1 MRRGL
6 TVVLA
11 CAGLLVAG
19 CGSDADNSS
28 SGGGGGSSTTAA
40 ADPALK
46 QFQDAAT
53 AAQAPVTDFP
63 GPDTGP
69 TPVPK
74 GKKMFIITCSS
85 QGVGCVKLSD
95 GIEEAAK
102 ELGWTTTVIDG
113 KGNPQVWNGAI
124 RTAITSKADA
134 IAIVAV
140 PPALVGDGLKR
151 AKAAGIPVISGFNP
165 PSTQASGVY
174 AFVTPDHTAQ
184 GKAMADWIISDSG
197 GKAKVVLVRED
208 AFPEIKERQDAVAAE
223 LGKCSGCEIV
233 ATPQSELASLS
244 NRFPGVVTSTLQ
256 AHPDAEYIVTPYDA
270 ASIFAGQ
277 AIRTAGKS
285 GQVKITGFEGDPSA
299 IDAIKKGD
307 QAATIADPTHF
318 MGWQIV
324 NETVRA
330 LAKQKPTNILNKWR
344 LFTKDN
350 INEVKTDVYE
360 LDYDYRSNFK
370 SLWTTGKSK

>member
-1 MRRGL
+1 MRRGF
-6 TVVLA
+6 TVVLT

-19 CGSDADNSS
+19 CGSSGSSSSSSTS
-28 SGGGGGSSTTAA
+28 SGGATPAS
-40 ADPALK
+40 DPALK
-46 QFQDAAT
+46 QAQDSAT
-53 AAQAPVTDFP
+53 AASAPITAFP
-63 GPDTGP
+63 GPNTGP

-74 GKKMFIITCSS
+74 GKKMFVITCSS
-85 QGVGCVKLSD
+85 QGIGCVKLSD
-95 GIEEAAK
+95 GIAEAAK
-102 ELGWTTTVIDG
+102 QLGWTTTVIDG

-134 IAIVAV
+134 IALVAV

-208 AFPEIKERQDAVAAE
+208 AFPEIKERQDGLAAE
-223 LGKCSGCEIV
+223 LSKCSGCSIV

-244 NRFPGVVTSTLQ
+244 NRFPGVITSTLQ
-256 AHPDAEYIVTPYDA
+256 AHPEAKYIVTPYDA

-277 AIRTAGKS
+277 AIRTAGKT

-299 IDAIKKGD
+299 IAALKKGD
-307 QAATIADPTHF
+307 QAATVADPTHF
-318 MGWQIV
+318 MGWQVV

-330 LAKQKPTNILNKWR
+330 LAHQKPTNILNKWR

-350 INEVKTDVYE
+350 IGEVKGDVYE
-360 LDYDYRSNFK
+360 TEYDYRSKFK
-370 SLWTTGKSK
+370 SLWTTGKVK

>member
-1 MRRGL
+1 
-6 TVVLA
+6 VVLA

-19 CGSDADNSS
+19 CGSDSDKKSSS
-28 SGGGGGSSTTAA
+28 SGGGADTTAAA
-40 ADPALK
+40 ADPAV
-46 QFQDAAT
+46 QEFQTAAE

-63 GPDTGP
+63 GPNTGP

-74 GKKMFIITCSS
+74 GKKLFIITCSS

-102 ELGWTTTVIDG
+102 VLGWTTTVIDG

-165 PSTQASGVY
+165 QSTQDSGVH

-184 GKAMADWIISDSG
+184 GKAMADWIIADSG

-244 NRFPGVVTSTLQ
+244 NRFPGVITSTLQ

-299 IDAIKKGD
+299 IDAIAKGD

-330 LAKQKPTNILNKWR
+330 LAGQKPTNILNKWR

-350 INEVKTDVYE
+350 IAEVKTDVYE

-370 SLWTTGKSK
+370 SLWTTGKAK

>member
-1 MRRGL
+1 
-6 TVVLA
+6 VALA

-19 CGSDADNSS
+19 CGSDADKSSGSGS
-28 SGGGGGSSTTAA
+28 SGGDKTTA

-46 QFQDAAT
+46 EFQDAAT
-53 AAQAPVTDFP
+53 AAEAPVSDFP
-63 GPDTGP
+63 GPNEGP
-69 TPVPK
+69 SPVPK
-74 GKKMFIITCSS
+74 GKKLFIITCSS

-102 ELGWTTTVIDG
+102 VLGWTTTVIDG

-165 PSTQASGVY
+165 QSTQDSGVQ

-208 AFPEIKERQDAVAAE
+208 AFPEIKERQDGVAAE
-223 LGKCSGCEIV
+223 LAKCSGCKIV

-244 NRFPGVVTSTLQ
+244 NRFPGVITSTLQ

-299 IDAIKKGD
+299 IAAIKKGE
-307 QAATIADPTHF
+307 QAATIADPTLF
-318 MGWQIV
+318 MGWQVV

-330 LAKQKPTNILNKWR
+330 FANEKPTNILNRWR

-350 INEVKTDVYE
+350 IGEVKTDVYE
-360 LDYDYRSNFK
+360 PEYDYRAKFTA
-370 SLWTTGKSK
+370 LWTTGKVE